1 MKLIGVALIYDGISD
16 LWIVIQRAKAMKNKE
31 AENAALEVEY
41 QEVVD
46 EEQGEEQEQKY
57 NYLSALKIRCEAE
70 KNGYLQ
76 SMQIAIFAFC
86 VI

>member
-46 EEQGEEQEQKY
+46 EEQGEE
-57 NYLSALKIRCEAE
+57 
-70 KNGYLQ
+70 
-76 SMQIAIFAFC
+76 
-86 VI
+86 